1 MKASCSPPMF
11 IAGAAA
17 GIALAPVSMAE
28 PPPPPP
34 CVNAD
39 GFYRV
44 PISARPDRAAR
55 RGRFRHGP
63 GGTAGPQRASGE
75 IPYGPGGARP
85 GGATGEIPYGP
96 SGTAGPGGATGEDFT
111 ALAEPR
117 AGLVRAAASR
127 ACGLRDDPRTVSR
140 SGYAE
145 RPRSTR

>member
-1 MKASCSPPMF
+1 MKAKLFTPMF

-39 GFYRV
+39 GTPCADIGTAGPGGATGQIPY
-44 PISARPDRAAR
+44 
-55 RGRFRHGP
+55 GP
-63 GGTAGPQRASGE
+63 GGTAGPGGASGE
-75 IPYGPGGARP
+75 IPYGPGGSAGP

-96 SGTAGPGGATGEDFT
+96 SGTAGPGGATGEIPYGPGENGGPGWCER
-111 ALAEPR
+111 LHPE
-117 AGLVRAAASR
+117 
-127 ACGLRDDPRTVSR
+127 CGLRDDPRTVSR